1 MGRIMEAMLS
11 TLPLAFLH
19 VGVLLAPGLFAAFSH
34 L

>member
-1 MGRIMEAMLS
+1 MEAMLR

-19 VGVLLAPGLFAAFSH
+19 VGVLLAPGLFAAVNH